1 MEIIGTLIGI
11 ILVIGVIS
19 LGYAEYKYNVPG
31 TILWGG
37 IGVIVYLGFVYNE
50 MSKGINFSRAWQ
62 YPSYYIP
69 DFLILLIGL
78 LGLISLLI
86 GIYIELIK
94 KK

>member
-1 MEIIGTLIGI
+1 MEIIETLIGI

-37 IGVIVYLGFVYNE
+37 IGVIVYLSSVYNE
-50 MSKGINFSRAWQ
+50 MSKGIDFNRAWQ

>member
-1 MEIIGTLIGI
+1 MEIMGTLIGI
-11 ILVIGVIS
+11 ILVIGAIS
-19 LGYAEYKYNVPG
+19 LYKYSVPG

-37 IGVIVYLGFVYNE
+37 IGVIVYLSSVYNE
-50 MSKGINFSRAWQ
+50 MSKGIDFNSAWK

>member
-1 MEIIGTLIGI
+1 MEMGTLIGI

-19 LGYAEYKYNVPG
+19 LIYAEYKYNVHG

-50 MSKGINFSRAWQ
+50 MSKGIDFNRAWQ

-86 GIYIELIK
+86 GIYIKLIK

>member
-50 MSKGINFSRAWQ
+50 MSKGINFIEVSQ
-62 YPSYYIP
+62 FPTISIP
-69 DFLILLIGL
+69 YLLVSLIGL

-86 GIYIELIK
+86 GIYIELK
-94 KK
+94 KKK

>member
-1 MEIIGTLIGI
+1 MEIMGTLVGI
-11 ILVIGVIS
+11 ILVIGAIS
-19 LGYAEYKYNVPG
+19 LYKYSVPG

-37 IGVIVYLGFVYNE
+37 IGVIVYLSSVYNE
-50 MSKGINFSRAWQ
+50 MSKGIDFNRAWK

-86 GIYIELIK
+86 GIYIALIK

>member
-1 MEIIGTLIGI
+1 MEIMGTLIDI
-11 ILVIGVIS
+11 ILVIGIPS
-19 LGYAEYKYNVPG
+19 LMYAEYKYNVPG
-31 TILWGG
+31 TIRWGG
-37 IGVIVYLGFVYNE
+37 IGVIVYIGFVYNE
-50 MSKGINFSRAWQ
+50 MSKGIDFNRAWQ